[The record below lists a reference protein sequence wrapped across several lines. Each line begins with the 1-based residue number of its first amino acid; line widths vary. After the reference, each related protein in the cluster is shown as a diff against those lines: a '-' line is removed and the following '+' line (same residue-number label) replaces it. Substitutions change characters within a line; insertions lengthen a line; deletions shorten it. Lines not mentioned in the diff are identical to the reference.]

1 MFAQARQEE
10 NRLRVATKQE
20 VIELRLDPG
29 QASFAQGSNQT
40 APESLDEIVS
50 HIEYR
55 FYVRVKVKFEFE
67 IRRMYLKYP
76 GQFSMYRL
84 PYLLGKGRL

>member
-40 APESLDEIVS
+40 APYSFVGGVSCGYRGLPAWSESG
-50 HIEYR
+50 
-55 FYVRVKVKFEFE
+55 
-67 IRRMYLKYP
+67 P
-76 GQFSMYRL
+76 GGQKPQTVTGISSL
-84 PYLLGKGRL
+84 

>member
-1 MFAQARQEE
+1 MMAWWSDWASCE
-10 NRLRVATKQE
+10 NT
-20 VIELRLDPG
+20 
-29 QASFAQGSNQT
+29 
-40 APESLDEIVS
+40 ESLDEIVS

-55 FYVRVKVKFEFE
+55 FYVRVEVKFEFE